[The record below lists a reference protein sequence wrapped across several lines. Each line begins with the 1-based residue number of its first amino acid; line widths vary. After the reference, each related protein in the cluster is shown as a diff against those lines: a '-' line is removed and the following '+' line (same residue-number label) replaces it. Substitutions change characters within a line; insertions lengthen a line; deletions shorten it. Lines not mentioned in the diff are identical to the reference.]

1 MQADDTAAG
10 EHASRTGYLALVRS
24 NRDFRNLWLGQVVS
38 ELGDW
43 FTTVA
48 LFNLLLELTHRV
60 QAVSWLLILMHL
72 PALVM
77 GPLAGMLVDRLD
89 RKRLMIV
96 TNLVRAV
103 LMLCYIF
110 VRRPGQV
117 WLVYAIAAT
126 ESVLVMLFEPARTA
140 SIPNICPKEELIAAN
155 ALSSVTWSVM
165 LTCGSALGGL
175 VTAVWGREI
184 SFAIDSLS
192 FVVSAWLIRRVT
204 IPPRPESSA
213 GSAAAGLRDV
223 ADGFRY
229 LRSTPPVLALMLVK
243 TGWCLGGGLLS
254 VLSVFGQKVFPIGG
268 SGAAGIGV
276 LFAARGVGTALGPI
290 LARRLGG
297 ERRSSM
303 RRSIAAGFVLGCV
316 FYIAF
321 GQARSLTLAWPALLV
336 AHMGGSI
343 TWVFSTV
350 LLQLEVPDAF
360 RGRVFALE
368 FALLTLAIALSNY
381 VAGYALD
388 VLGLDPRIVATLVGV
403 YFALPAVVWIAAQR
417 LFRK

>member
-1 MQADDTAAG
+1 MHADGKIAETPDRAPRAG
-10 EHASRTGYLALVRS
+10 YRELLRD

-48 LFNLLLELTHRV
+48 LLHLLLELTNRA

-72 PALVM
+72 PAVVM

-96 TNLVRAV
+96 TNLLRAG
-103 LMLCYIF
+103 LMLCYIL
-110 VRRPGQV
+110 VRRRDQV
-117 WLVYAIAAT
+117 WLVYVIAASET
-126 ESVLVMLFEPARTA
+126 LLVTLFEPARTA
-140 SIPNICPKEELIAAN
+140 SIPNICRKEELVAAN
-155 ALSSVTWSVM
+155 AISSVTWSVM
-165 LTCGSALGGL
+165 LTCGAALGGL
-175 VTAVWGREI
+175 VTALFGREV
-184 SFAIDSLS
+184 SFAVDSLS
-192 FVVSAWLIRRVT
+192 FLVSTWLIRRVA
-204 IPPRPESSA
+204 IPPHPKPA
-213 GSAAAGLRDV
+213 APAAGLRDI

-229 LRSTPPVLALMLVK
+229 LHAHPPVLALLLVK

-254 VLSVFGQKVFPIGG
+254 VLSVFGQKIFPVRG

-297 ERRSSM
+297 ERGSSM
-303 RRSIAAGFVLGCV
+303 RRAITAGFFLGSV
-316 FYIAF
+316 FYVAF
-321 GQARSLTLAWPALLV
+321 GRARSLPVAWPALLA

-350 LLQLEVPDAF
+350 LLQLEVPGAL
-360 RGRVFALE
+360 RGRRFAL
-368 FALLTLAIALSNY
+368 
-381 VAGYALD
+381 
-388 VLGLDPRIVATLVGV
+388 
-403 YFALPAVVWIAAQR
+403 
-417 LFRK
+417 